1 MTTTPVQL
9 SIRGLRAEYRQRR
22 GLIGRPHKV
31 TILENFDLDVFDRET
46 LGLVGESGSG
56 KTTLIQTI
64 LGLLRPA
71 AGTIRLGSDTLT
83 GRRSR
88 REVQVVFQNPFSSLD
103 PHLSVLDIVTEPLVV
118 HRVGTRPERRTIAV
132 DLLEN
137 VGLGPRFLTA
147 YPHELSGGQAQRVA
161 LARALALRPRL
172 LLLDEPTSSLDVSVQ
187 AQVLN
192 LLLDLQAKF
201 GLTYLF
207 VTHDLSVVQH
217 ISDRIA
223 VMYLGQIVELGP
235 TEEIFASPG
244 HPYTQALLAASGQGN
259 KTAAV
264 RGTSTPTFADP
275 PRGCRF
281 HPRCPHVMDVCRRKV
296 PPSASVGPG
305 WVAKCYLV
313 DMSKDHGATSDAKSE
328 STREAVNG

>member
-1 MTTTPVQL
+1 MDGPL
-9 SIRGLRAEYRQRR
+9 LEIRGLRAQYEERGMLLRR
-22 GLIGRPHKV
+22 NTV
-31 TILENFDLDVFDRET
+31 TILDGFDLAVRERET

-64 LGLLRPA
+64 LGLVKPA
-71 AGTIRLGSDTLT
+71 AGTIYVDGKPLARDGHT
-83 GRRSR
+83 RSAI
-88 REVQVVFQNPFSSLD
+88 QVVFQNPFASLD
-103 PHLSVLDIVTEPLVV
+103 PHLSVLDVIAEPLVV
-118 HRVGTRPERRTIAV
+118 HRAGNRDERKTTVTR
-132 DLLEN
+132 LLDE

-161 LARALALRPRL
+161 LARALALRPKL

-192 LLLDLQAKF
+192 LLLDLQSKL

-235 TEEIFASPG
+235 TDQVFGAPA
-244 HPYTQALLAASGQGN
+244 HPYTRALLAASGHAEPEAGLIG
-259 KTAAV
+259 TAMP
-264 RGTSTPTFADP
+264 RFTDP
-275 PRGCRF
+275 PAGCRF
-281 HPRCPHVMDVCRRKV
+281 HTRCPLVMDVCRTTE
-296 PPSASVGPG
+296 PASATVGGG
-305 WVAKCYLV
+305 WTAKCHLV
-313 DMSKDHGATSDAKSE
+313 TTIAANGRVADANPPDPE
-328 STREAVNG
+328 REAVNG